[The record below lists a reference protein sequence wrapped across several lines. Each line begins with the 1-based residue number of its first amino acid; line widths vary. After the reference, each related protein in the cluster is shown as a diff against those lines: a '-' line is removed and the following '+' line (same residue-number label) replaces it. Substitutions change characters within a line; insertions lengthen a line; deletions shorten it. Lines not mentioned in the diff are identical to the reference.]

1 MLEAMP
7 VQKLAVGGRAIVRV
21 LPQPIYDTE
30 CAKNAVA
37 QAQFNFFQNGLGKAD
52 ASTAIASKTYR
63 DTNLQ
68 GGNGQLGKPYE
79 FDLYS
84 FNLKLSGVAAA
95 FLLQAEFSTVVN
107 DGYFEF
113 KLGNR
118 TYLDLPTADLP
129 SGTAPDG
136 VGTTTADTKIFLH
149 NGVAHR
155 SNAWKFTVGKY
166 LVHIRSNEPFSG
178 QIVLATAL
186 TAAAITR
193 LQLYMNGLM
202 YNAI

>member
-1 MLEAMP
+1 VSA
-7 VQKLAVGGRAIVRV
+7 
-21 LPQPIYDTE
+21 Y
-30 CAKNAVA
+30 
-37 QAQFNFFQNGLGKAD
+37 
-52 ASTAIASKTYR
+52 
-63 DTNLQ
+63 
-68 GGNGQLGKPYE
+68 
-79 FDLYS
+79 
-84 FNLKLSGVAAA
+84 
-95 FLLQAEFSTVVN
+95 LLVAEFLTIIQ

-129 SGTAPDG
+129 CGTAPDG
-136 VGTTTADTKIFLH
+136 FGTTTANTTCIFH

-178 QIVLATAL
+178 QIVLNAAL

-193 LQLYMNGLM
+193 IQLYMNGLM